1 MLNCA
6 DCSEHKCTASC
17 AGGAPHCDGHCL
29 KFYRKKCNHKAC
41 EEIKKENWRDIKDI
55 IGRD

>member
-6 DCSEHKCTASC
+6 DCENHECSVSC
-17 AGGAPHCDGHCL
+17 AFGARHCDGHCTDL
-29 KFYRKKCNHKAC
+29 SRRKCNHKAC
-41 EEIKKENWRDIKDI
+41 DDIKKENWQELKEA